1 MNQVTD
7 TILSSRLIG
16 IIRLKQYE
24 HTVEIVD
31 ALVAGGFK
39 VLEFTLSGAG
49 ALQAISAAR
58 TALTQKVHIG
68 AGTVLSAS
76 AVVEA
81 VSAGAEF
88 IVTPAVNLKVI
99 EACHQFGLPIVCGA
113 YTPTEIITAV
123 EAGAE
128 LIKLFPARLGGPQ
141 YVRDLLAPL
150 PDLRLVPTGG
160 VSAENA
166 GEYLIAGAAAVAIG
180 GNLITSELVHERLF
194 SEITVRAKNCV
205 QAVNEIKANIH
216 AAH

>member
-39 VLEFTLSGAG
+39 VMEFTLSGVG

-58 TALTQKVHIG
+58 TSLTQKVHIG

-76 AVVEA
+76 AAVEA

-141 YVRDLLAPL
+141 YIRDLLAPL

-166 GEYLIAGAAAVAIG
+166 GDYLKAGAAAVAIG
-180 GNLITSELVHERLF
+180 GSLITSELVHERLF
-194 SEITVRAKNCV
+194 SEITARAKNCV
-205 QAVNEIKANIH
+205 QAVKEVKVNNGSVH
-216 AAH
+216 